1 VPRSVIV
8 DPSDE
13 IRILHIDDDVNQ
25 SEFLQYFLPEMDEA
39 FRIDYVSDPC
49 QVIEKM
55 KSNIY
60 DCVVT
65 DYQMPK
71 INGIELSEKIR
82 ESFDV
87 PIIIYTGQGSEE
99 IAEAA
104 FSAGIDDYLRKE
116 MDPSHYQVLAKRIRQ
131 AVEKKRTETLY
142 KAVIEQTRDAL
153 SIFIDGQMVFANQST
168 LDLLGVKDFS
178 DIFGTNPFNK
188 DSRRNLHQ
196 DFLESGFHEFEIES
210 RNKKTLH
217 IEVSTS
223 PITYKGKDAALC
235 FARDIRE
242 KKILENEKKVSQKR
256 FETLVDSSPD
266 GIASVNPLGFVTFA
280 NKAFLEVTGFS
291 EDEIVGKHLTSV
303 GTIRQKDLMKHIKTF
318 ASIIKGEVPPPI
330 EFSWQTKDG
339 KPGVA
344 LAHISIIE
352 IEGRKEILLII
363 QDITALKRKEKELN
377 ILFDEAPYGVV
388 QIDSSGALVSSND
401 AALRLSELEKMEA
414 YGKNIYTV
422 FNIEDGDLTSLH
434 HVLNRSNKNVKE
446 PKPFELRIKS
456 KSDDSVWVE
465 VQTNLIEVNEEN
477 YGLQLI
483 LKDITNEKRLE
494 EEKKMY
500 IQKLERFMLD
510 IGERFDSIVVSRLE
524 KEIKINLDEIEDRL
538 TKLRFEN
545 IVDDSKI
552 DEIEKAVSN
561 IVKAIDGAAKKQ
573 LLTTAPILEQT
584 VDVNKVE

>member
-1 VPRSVIV
+1 MGS
-8 DPSDE
+8 
-13 IRILHIDDDVNQ
+13 
-25 SEFLQYFLPEMDEA
+25 
-39 FRIDYVSDPC
+39 
-49 QVIEKM
+49 K
-55 KSNIY
+55 IY

-82 ESFDV
+82 ESFDL

-131 AVEKKRTETLY
+131 VVEKKRTETLY
-142 KAVIEQTRDAL
+142 KVVIEQTRDAL
-153 SIFIDGQMVFANQST
+153 SIFIDEKLVFANQST

-188 DSRRNLHQ
+188 DSRINSNQ
-196 DFLESGFHEFEIES
+196 DFLENGFHEFEIKD

-223 PITYKGKDAALC
+223 PITYNGKDASLC
-235 FARDIRE
+235 FARDITE
-242 KKILENEKKVSQKR
+242 KKILEKEKKVSQRR

-266 GIASVNPLGFVTFA
+266 GITSVNPLGFVTFA

-318 ASIIKGEVPPPI
+318 ASIIKGEIPPPI

-344 LAHISIIE
+344 LAHISNIE

-434 HVLNRSNKNVKE
+434 HVLNRSIKNVKE

-561 IVKAIDGAAKKQ
+561 IVKAIDDAAKKQ
-573 LLTTAPILEQT
+573 LLTTTPILEQT
-584 VDVNKVE
+584 ADFKKV

>member
-8 DPSDE
+8 NPLDE
-13 IRILHIDDDVNQ
+13 IRILHVDDDVNQ
-25 SEFLQYFLPEMDEA
+25 SGFLQYFLPKMDKA

-49 QVIEKM
+49 QVLEKM
-55 KSNIY
+55 GSEIY

-71 INGIELSEKIR
+71 INGVELAEKIR
-82 ESFDV
+82 ESFDL

-142 KAVIEQTRDAL
+142 KTVVEQTRDAL
-153 SIFIDGQMVFANQST
+153 SIFVDGRVVFANQST

-178 DIFGTNPFNK
+178 EIFGTYPFNK
-188 DSRRNLHQ
+188 DNSSGLNQ
-196 DFLESGFHEFEIES
+196 NFLEIGFHEFEIEGK
-210 RNKKTLH
+210 NKETFH
-217 IEVSTS
+217 IEGSTS
-223 PITYKGKDAALC
+223 PITYKGKDAILC
-235 FARDIRE
+235 FARDITE

-280 NKAFLEVTGFS
+280 NKAFLEITGFS
-291 EDEIVGKHLTSV
+291 EDEIVGKHMTTV
-303 GTIRQKDLMKHIKTF
+303 GTIRKKDLIKHIKTF
-318 ASIIKGEVPPPI
+318 ASILKGEIPPPI
-330 EFSWQTKDG
+330 EFTWQTKDG
-339 KPGVA
+339 NPGVA

-352 IEGRKEILLII
+352 IEGRREVLLILK
-363 QDITALKRKEKELN
+363 DITTLKKKEKELN
-377 ILFDEAPYGVV
+377 IIFDKAPYGVV
-388 QIDSSGALVSSND
+388 QLDSSGAVSSIND
-401 AALRLSELEKMEA
+401 AALRLSELEKIEA

-422 FNIEDGDLTSLH
+422 FNIEDGDLTSFHSL
-434 HVLNRSNKNVKE
+434 LNKPIKNVKK

-465 VQTNLIEVNEEN
+465 AQTSLIEVDEEN

-483 LKDITNEKRLE
+483 LIDITNKKRLE
-494 EEKKMY
+494 EEKKIY

-510 IGERFDSIVVSRLE
+510 IGKIFDSIIISRLDR
-524 KEIKINLDEIEDRL
+524 EIKVSLDEIEDRL
-538 TKLRFEN
+538 TRLRFEN
-545 IVDDSKI
+545 IVDDSEI
-552 DEIEKAVSN
+552 DEIEKVVSN
-561 IVKAIDGAAKKQ
+561 IVKAIDDTVKKQ
-573 LLTTAPILEQT
+573 LVTTTPILEQT
-584 VDVNKVE
+584 ADAYKV